1 MFLHLMPLTKKDTL
15 AVFVA
20 ILLGISFE
28 YFSALAGYG
37 AILVG
42 GLYGIVIVPLVVLY
56 LADQRK
62 ILVWQACILPF
73 ALAVVGENVLL
84 GGLRGRTVFEPFFL
98 FWVAGTVI
106 SSPLP
111 IFLYWKRTKDK
122 AGHHVKWLFVG
133 LVLVGLLSS
142 LWRDPFLFFGLAL
155 IWIAMCLASFAW
167 VWRRTADPNRK
178 TASRVAALA
187 LAFTISTAVLT
198 GLLLKQQA
206 LRSAI
211 LLDHF
216 RLARLFVAIG
226 ADPNGRDSFGETALA
241 DAAWGGVGDLAAV
254 NELIA
259 MGADVNEEQF
269 GALGG
274 MLPSGTALHVA
285 ASAGRVQVCKSLP
298 EAGGDVNAKNQQGVT
313 PLLVGLSHGSFAC
326 VPTLLDHGAD
336 VNAADNRGR
345 SALMLLMNFGPAD
358 PTAQN
363 ILHELLDKGADT
375 NRRDSEGK
383 SAEDWAKY
391 YRHDQFIEQLR
402 SQLP

>member
-1 MFLHLMPLTKKDTL
+1 M
-15 AVFVA
+15 
-20 ILLGISFE
+20 LG
-28 YFSALAGYG
+28 
-37 AILVG
+37 
-42 GLYGIVIVPLVVLY
+42 
-56 LADQRK
+56 K
-62 ILVWQACILPF
+62 
-73 ALAVVGENVLL
+73 
-84 GGLRGRTVFEPFFL
+84 
-98 FWVAGTVI
+98 
-106 SSPLP
+106 
-111 IFLYWKRTKDK
+111 
-122 AGHHVKWLFVG
+122 
-133 LVLVGLLSS
+133 
-142 LWRDPFLFFGLAL
+142 
-155 IWIAMCLASFAW
+155 FAW

-178 TASRVAALA
+178 TASRVAAFA

-285 ASAGRVQVCKSLP
+285 ASAGRVQVCKSLL

-313 PLLVGLSHGSFAC
+313 PLLVGLSHGSIAC